1 MYTTLKTAVYAS
13 LDAKM
18 RAEVSD
24 WEINFHINEAQRMLA
39 LLLPAD
45 LVPEIIKVARTGTNF
60 TGVGNYGFTTHPTAW
75 AYTTAGMQV
84 LSVMVDTVN
93 LGATHTTP
101 NREFAR
107 EVSIEEY
114 FKTIADIGNTSVD
127 KIWCVVGSSIL
138 TNFKAGVQGG
148 SPDSLL
154 LVKYKD
160 SPAAIPT
167 TGGYVGKVAIVGVS
181 YDVTGGDMSLLKL
194 STGTWASLVIT
205 DGDFAGG
212 TICQSSPA
220 AGSVGT
226 GVPIARIVRL
236 WDDAGVGW
244 LQARGPG
251 AVNTPATGGVFAQW
265 GSTTAVLFSPPSS
278 TYDDAVEDSYLSNKW
293 NLPIIDMALSA
304 IWMKIGDKERSALYA
319 KSGMERLQLMGA
331 SVKGAK

>member
-45 LVPEIIKVARTGTNF
+45 LVPEIVRVVRTGTSF
-60 TGVGNYGFTTHPTAW
+60 SGVGNYGFTTHPTAW
-75 AYTTAGMQV
+75 AYTAAGLQV

-93 LGATHTTP
+93 IGDTHTNP
-101 NREFAR
+101 SREFAR
-107 EVSIEEY
+107 EVSVEEY

-138 TNFKAGVQGG
+138 TNFRAGVQGG

-160 SPAAIPT
+160 SPASIPT
-167 TGGYVGKVAIVGVS
+167 TGGYTARVAVVLTS
-181 YDVTGGDMSLLKL
+181 YDSVGGDMSLLKL
-194 STGTWASLVIT
+194 TSGTWAALSIT
-205 DGDFAGG
+205 DGQFADG
-212 TICQSSPA
+212 TVSQAIPA
-220 AGSVGT
+220 SGTVGT
-226 GVPIARIVRL
+226 TVPTARIVRL

-251 AVNTPATGGVFAQW
+251 TVNSPAVGGVFAQW
-265 GSTTAVLFSPPSS
+265 SSVTTLLVSPPSAS
-278 TYDDAVEDSYLSNKW
+278 YDDAIEDSYLSSKW

-304 IWMKIGDKERSALYA
+304 LWMKIGDKERSALYN